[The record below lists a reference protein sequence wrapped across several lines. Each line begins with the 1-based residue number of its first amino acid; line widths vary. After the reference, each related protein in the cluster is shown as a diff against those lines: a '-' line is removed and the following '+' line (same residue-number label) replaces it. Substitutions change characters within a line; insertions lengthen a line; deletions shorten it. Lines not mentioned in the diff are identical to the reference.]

1 MKIVYTKDELKIAL
15 ASGEKRIVI
24 KGDFAKKISKTART
38 SKLVS
43 AAIVAAALAAVPL
56 TGGTSMGLVV
66 GSVSIST
73 VELAI
78 LIGGSIAIFA
88 IRKGY
93 KKIKFCPDGSVEL
106 NRDN

>member
-1 MKIVYTKDELKIAL
+1 
-15 ASGEKRIVI
+15 
-24 KGDFAKKISKTART
+24 
-38 SKLVS
+38 
-43 AAIVAAALAAVPL
+43 
-56 TGGTSMGLVV
+56 MGLVV

>member
-1 MKIVYTKDELKIAL
+1 MILQKKYLKQQ
-15 ASGEKRIVI
+15 EHQN
-24 KGDFAKKISKTART
+24 
-38 SKLVS
+38 LVS

-66 GSVSIST
+66 GSVSISA

-88 IRKGY
+88 IR
-93 KKIKFCPDGSVEL
+93 
-106 NRDN
+106 